1 LKFSYPVIFGLLCLL
16 LFTHQVL
23 VDSPAAQ
30 STMANKVYLSDERSI
45 HLSPSATF
53 YEDPE
58 HLLTPDIIINR
69 PDLNG
74 FRTDNSAPN
83 FGHSDSAY
91 WLSVD
96 IENPRSNSVSRIIT
110 LKSPLTDLVSFYVI
124 SDKDILDSYT
134 TGDKVPFNIR
144 RIPHPNPSIEIQI
157 DAHSIVQVLIRQVT
171 SSPIQFDAVLMSK
184 DDFYKE
190 HLSSTAQSMFYYGIL
205 FLVMLFGAYTF
216 WITKE
221 RIFASYTAY
230 IFFRILLQSSL
241 AGFAFQYLFPNLP
254 SIQNLVLVLSASATM
269 ASFALFTSHLFNVK
283 GFRSSL
289 IKVLMLLTTTPCLI
303 MFTDYQFALILTKA
317 IGLLTLIL
325 LMEYACFYA
334 LKGIQIAR
342 FYLMTMCIVFVT
354 TGYFTLSQFGWVPHS
369 NQLHSFFQLGM
380 MLEILLLVI
389 LISMRFEQETKQRVM
404 AEVQAQKHSQESD
417 LLEKQL
423 HHRAFH
429 HPKNLLPNDV
439 YFHQTYQN
447 MIATDGFS
455 SHAIVF
461 IKVHKLKEFDRT
473 LGSKSSERLTQ
484 ALAKHLNASLRA
496 YPSIVA
502 VEQSSSGPVKL
513 AALDQSS
520 FLFLADVESEKKIST
535 LVRSI
540 SDRLKHP
547 FTFESINLD
556 LDIRIGIA
564 FSTQPPEDI
573 EVCSQVLDELIREA
587 KIAANLAFEKRRLFH
602 SYNEREDH
610 FNEERLSL
618 AAELRMALQNNELTL
633 AYQPQIY
640 LSSKVCYGLE
650 ALLRWHNSGQ
660 GMISP
665 EEFISVAEQNGLIK
679 PLTLWVINKAL
690 REFGHIREA
699 QPQLQLSINISVLNL
714 HEPGFVE
721 AVSDALIKTQV
732 PAENLT
738 LEITESSLIS
748 DDLQEKRTL
757 NELKDLGI
765 QLSIDDFGTGYS
777 GLSQIHNLAAHEL
790 KIDKSFIFD
799 INQKPSAETIVKASI
814 NIAHDLGMKVVAE
827 GIENA
832 ESENTLTQL
841 GCDIGQG
848 FLYARPMDMDAVRIW
863 LTENNQKA

>member
-1 LKFSYPVIFGLLCLL
+1 MDTPVV
-16 LFTHQVL
+16 H
-23 VDSPAAQ
+23 
-30 STMANKVYLSDERSI
+30 STMDNKVYLGDERSI

-53 YEDPE
+53 YEDIE
-58 HLLTPDIIINR
+58 HLLTPDIIINK
-69 PDLNG
+69 PDLKG
-74 FRTDNSAPN
+74 FKTEKSAPN
-83 FGHSDSAY
+83 FGHSSSAY
-91 WLSVD
+91 WLSVE
-96 IENPRSNSVSRIIT
+96 IENPKANSVKKIIT
-110 LKSPLTDLVSFYVI
+110 LKSPLSDLVSFYVI
-124 SDKDILDSYT
+124 RDKDILDSYT

-144 RIPHPNPSIEIQI
+144 RIPHPNPSIEIQV
-157 DAHSIVQVLIRQVT
+157 DAHSTVQVLIRQVT
-171 SSPIQFDAVLMSK
+171 SSPILFDAVLMST
-184 DDFYKE
+184 DTFYKE

-221 RIFASYTAY
+221 KIFASYTAY

-241 AGFAFQYLFPNLP
+241 AGFAFQFLFPNLP
-254 SIQNLVLVLSASATM
+254 SIQNLVLILAASATM
-269 ASFALFTSHLFNVK
+269 ASFALFTSLLFNVK
-283 GFRSSL
+283 GIRSSL
-289 IKVLMLLTTTPCLI
+289 IKGLMLLSATPCLI
-303 MFTDYQFALILTKA
+303 MFTNYQFALILTKA
-317 IGLLTLIL
+317 IGLLTLVL
-325 LMEYACFYA
+325 LMECAFFYA
-334 LKGIQIAR
+334 LKGIQIAK

-354 TGYFTLSQFGWVPHS
+354 TGYFTISQFGWVPHS
-369 NQLHSFFQLGM
+369 NQLQSFFQLGM
-380 MLEILLLVI
+380 MLEVLLLVI
-389 LISMRFEQETKQRVM
+389 LISMRFEQETKQRVL

-447 MIATDGFS
+447 MIATDGFN

-484 ALAKHLNASLRA
+484 ALAKHLNTSLRA

-520 FLFLADVESEKKIST
+520 FLFLADVETEKKIST

-564 FSTQPPEDI
+564 FLKQPPTDI
-573 EVCSQVLDELIREA
+573 EVCGQVLDELIRKA
-587 KIAANLAFEKRRLFH
+587 KIAANLAFEKRHLFH
-602 SYNEREDH
+602 SYNQREDH

-650 ALLRWHNSGQ
+650 ALLRWHNPSQ

-690 REFGHIREA
+690 GEFAQIREM

-721 AVSDALIKTQV
+721 AVSDTLIKTQV

-757 NELKDLGI
+757 DEFKALGI

-827 GIENA
+827 GIESV
-832 ESENTLTQL
+832 ESEDTLTQL

-848 FLYARPMDMDAVRIW
+848 FLYARPMDKDAMKVW
-863 LTENNQKA
+863 LLRHSKKT